1 MKYNLNLDSCLD
13 WDDSEE
19 RSIYVGEFDDTDIDG
34 LRQLIAT
41 CWDYD
46 GEDILNDKIIEEI
59 LKITSMNNLDPTDN
73 SFTILEDDS
82 TVQWESCRRRYTFT
96 VLPVLKELSE
106 SFYDRGFGC
115 NIASSLFGT
124 DEAIEAANKV
134 LVNELKTIIEQLAY
148 IKNVNYIELIDNKLT
163 ITAEI
168 DVE

>member
-96 VLPVLKELSE
+96 VLPVLKELSD
-106 SFYDRGFGC
+106 SFYDRDFGS
-115 NIASSLFGT
+115 NIASLFYT
-124 DEAIEAANKV
+124 DEATKAANKII
-134 LVNELKTIIEQLAY
+134 VNELKTIIEELAY
-148 IKNVNYIELIDNKLT
+148 IKKLNYIELIDNKLT